1 MIIIIVIMIVI
12 VIMIIMIVMIMT
24 NEHDYHL
31 WQTVLFSVSVKP
43 DPVAVSCVTII
54 NAADYHD

>member
-1 MIIIIVIMIVI
+1 MIVI

-31 WQTVLFSVSVKP
+31 WQTVLFSVLVEP
-43 DPVAVSCVTII
+43 GAVAVSCVTII